1 MPDPSYDTLES
12 FSWTGAQPL
21 RDFVER
27 AGTRVLTAENRR
39 LIIDQAIAVLDSFY
53 VHLPQKRAVHGANPV
68 QRLKEVRRNLSH
80 THTDQDFFG
89 ELCDS
94 FVILRDLHTAFAL
107 PTIYQKHAAVLP
119 FLVEACAE
127 EGAEGGKGAYRYI
140 VTKVQE
146 GFEPQVTPGS
156 APFVPGVEVLE
167 WSGVPIRRA
176 VQIAAL
182 RSAGT
187 SPEARH
193 GRGVQFLTTRPMQ
206 RQPPPDE
213 AWVEL
218 SYRAEGEKTGT
229 LRCEW
234 RVIEVQAAP
243 ATAARPD
250 PASGLGHGLDQEA
263 YTLGRARVQV
273 HAPRVIAAEQRRAQG
288 QCPGPL
294 ADDEVATPLPGK
306 FQARRV
312 HDGRFGYI
320 RLHSFATDH
329 PQEYLKAFVKVLAEL
344 PREGLI
350 LDVRCNSGGRI
361 SLAESLLQ
369 LLTWR
374 RIQPAPAQL
383 IATPEVLTLCEAM
396 EDLKP
401 WAASVR
407 YAIETGAGYSDP
419 HPMTPPEDCNGIGQ
433 RYHGPVVLVTDA
445 LCYSATDIFA
455 AGFQDHEIGPILGCD
470 ATTGAGGANV
480 IQHDLLRKK
489 LGDDGALLQKLP
501 HGCGLRFAIRRTLR
515 VGGKAGAVLEEAG
528 VRPDLQPLHHIT
540 RDDLLDRNRDLIAR
554 AAGELAGLPWHALDA
569 AVARGRLVVKTRG
582 IGRVDIYLD
591 DCPLPSL
598 AVEGDTRE
606 LSERASELP
615 QGKPWTVLE
624 LKGFTDGKQ
633 VAARRLRPRPGF
645 GG

>member
-1 MPDPSYDTLES
+1 MPDPSNDPES
-12 FSWTGAQPL
+12 ISWTEAEPL

-27 AGTRVLTAENRR
+27 AGTRALTPEERR
-39 LIIDQAIAVLDSFY
+39 LIIDQAVNVLDSFY

-80 THTDQDFFG
+80 TRTDQDFFG

-107 PTIYQKHAAVLP
+107 PTLYQEHTAVLP
-119 FLVEACAE
+119 FQVEACAE
-127 EGAEGGKGAYRYI
+127 EGAEDGAYRYI
-140 VTKVQE
+140 VTRVTP

-218 SYRAEGEKTGT
+218 FYRADDGT
-229 LRCEW
+229 PGVLRCEW
-234 RVIEVQAAP
+234 RVIPVPGGAG

-250 PASGLGHGLDQEA
+250 AAAGLGLGLDQES

-273 HAPRVIAAEQRRAQG
+273 HAPRVIAAERRRARG
-288 QCPGPL
+288 QPSARSGG
-294 ADDEVATPLPGK
+294 DEIATPLPGK
-306 FQARRV
+306 FEARRV
-312 HDGRFGYI
+312 HDGRFGYV
-320 RLHSFATDH
+320 RLHSFTTDA
-329 PQEYLKAFVKVLAEL
+329 PQEYLEAFAGVLAEL
-344 PREGLI
+344 PRQGLI
-350 LDVRCNSGGRI
+350 LDLRGNGGGSI

-383 IATPEVLTLCEAM
+383 IATPEVLKLCEAV
-396 EDLKP
+396 EALEP

-407 YAIETGAGYSDP
+407 YALETGAGYSDP
-419 HPMTPPEDCNGIGQ
+419 RPMTPPEDCNEIGQ

-455 AGFQDHEIGPILGCD
+455 AGFQDHDIGPILGCD

-480 IQHDLLRKK
+480 ILHDLLRER
-489 LGDDGALLQKLP
+489 LGDDGASLQALP

-528 VRPDLQPLHHIT
+528 VRPDLPLHRIT
-540 RDDLLDRNRDLIAR
+540 RADLLGRNRDLIAR
-554 AAGELAGLPWHALDA
+554 AAGELARRPWHALDA
-569 AVARGRLVVKTRG
+569 SIEGGELAVKTRG
-582 IGRVDIYLD
+582 IGRVDVYLD
-591 DCPLPSL
+591 DRPLPSL
-598 AVEGDTRE
+598 AEADPRGHSK
-606 LSERASELP
+606 LAAGLP
-615 QGKPWTVLE
+615 QDAWAVLE

-633 VAARRLRPRPGF
+633 VAARRLRSAPGL